1 MIMLDAT
8 AALRTEYFRLGERDL
23 PRLFNGLWQLSS
35 NSWGSAPA
43 AKIRRH
49 MATCADNGYVAFG
62 TRLPSRGAMS
72 SPLSRQRWQIWYNSV

>member
-8 AALRTEYFRLGERDL
+8 SASRTEYFRLGERDL

-35 NSWGSAPA
+35 NSWGSAPV

-62 TRLPSRGAMS
+62 TRTPLRSPMS
-72 SPLSRQRWQIWYNSV
+72 TR